1 MEDEGVN
8 VSRLEPGIDCTVRI
22 QSSYAMGF
30 SSSCWVA
37 KESYCLYCTHMIH
50 LYSICRL
57 YLSAPYIH
65 VRLCDEAV
73 PLCSGCDRCCERD
86 DHSNPCCF
94 SPVFQ
99 ETPNSVFLVMEVGGV
114 TLSECNF
121 FCWAACKLPGS
132 LSLCWY
138 LSPLSSCSLS
148 LHVHMVISSVLWEAA
163 ERGSQYEAKQSFYLI
178 KHYLCAVYLIND
190 CPHTELNRID
200 SLEYNCGPLSNHFIP
215 NFTAINVGTPIIV
228 KYIVTLEFCGY
239 GGPLRMCYWN
249 PAQCLCCLQ

>member
-73 PLCSGCDRCCERD
+73 TLCSGCDRCCERD

-114 TLSECNF
+114 SHYQHATSST
-121 FCWAACKLPGS
+121 KLPVGCQG
-132 LSLCWY
+132 LC
-138 LSPLSSCSLS
+138 LCVDTSPLSRCLS
-148 LHVHMVISSVLWEAA
+148 YSA
-163 ERGSQYEAKQSFYLI
+163 
-178 KHYLCAVYLIND
+178 
-190 CPHTELNRID
+190 
-200 SLEYNCGPLSNHFIP
+200 
-215 NFTAINVGTPIIV
+215 
-228 KYIVTLEFCGY
+228 
-239 GGPLRMCYWN
+239 
-249 PAQCLCCLQ
+249 